1 MKFDGKLRAKDI
13 DTCRRALMARE
24 RGTLAIYPVG
34 SGQLAHFRRLVQLDL
49 MRFVEHG
56 RDDFGRMV
64 EMFALTP
71 KGAETAETLIRG
83 TKGADR

>member
-1 MKFDGKLRAKDI
+1 MKFNGTLRAKDI
-13 DTCRRALMARE
+13 DTCRRALIARE
-24 RGTLAIYPVG
+24 RGTPAIYPVG
-34 SGQLAHFRRLVQLDL
+34 SCQLAHFRRLVQLDL

-71 KGAETAETLIRG
+71 KGDETAKAMIRG
-83 TKGADR
+83 KP